1 MEARILTPELANT
14 SNILV
19 TGGTGFYGRSLVRR
33 LAATGRPV
41 RLLCRSDSHLQH
53 SGVSLYRGDVTDV
66 DDVRAAMRGC
76 GTVFHCAAEKSNAKR
91 MKSVNVMGTR
101 LLFDVANEQ
110 GVNCFCH
117 LSSVGVIGRT
127 RLTVVDEKS
136 VCHPMNLY
144 EETKLAAEEI
154 VRRGLDGGRVVIL
167 RPTNIFGAETL
178 ASLLNDS
185 IRHKWARFLKGNE
198 NAHLVYVEDVSAA
211 AAYCW
216 ENASKAPVE
225 TYIISSD
232 EEGGVTHS
240 EIQAALVSS
249 VKSAPTPF
257 GIAAPRIIPYL
268 ARLIRSGKANFG
280 DVIYSSHKLRAS
292 GFRFPFGLRAGLQ
305 HAASLLGDSLTAR

>member
-1 MEARILTPELANT
+1 MGARILTPELANT
-14 SNILV
+14 PNILV

-41 RLLCRSDSHLQH
+41 RLLCRGDSHLQH
-53 SGVSLYRGDVTDV
+53 SGVSLYRGDVTNV

-76 GTVFHCAAEKSNAKR
+76 DTVFHCAAEKNDAER
-91 MKSVNVMGTR
+91 MRSVNVTGTR

-127 RLTVVDEKS
+127 RLTVVDEIS
-136 VCHPMNLY
+136 ACDPMNLY

-154 VRRGLDGGRVVIL
+154 VRRGMDGGRVVVL

-178 ASLLNDS
+178 ESLLNDS
-185 IRHKWARFLKGNE
+185 IRQKWVRFLKGNE
-198 NAHLVYVEDVSAA
+198 SAHLVYVEDVSAA

-216 ENASKAPVE
+216 ENASNVPVE
-225 TYIISSD
+225 TYIVSSD

-240 EIQAALVSS
+240 EIQAALVSA
-249 VKSAPTPF
+249 VKSAPKPF

-280 DVIYSSHKLRAS
+280 DVIYSSRKLRAS
-292 GFRFPFGLRAGLQ
+292 GFRFPFGLRTGLQ
-305 HAASLLGDSLTAR
+305 HAASLTGDPLAAR